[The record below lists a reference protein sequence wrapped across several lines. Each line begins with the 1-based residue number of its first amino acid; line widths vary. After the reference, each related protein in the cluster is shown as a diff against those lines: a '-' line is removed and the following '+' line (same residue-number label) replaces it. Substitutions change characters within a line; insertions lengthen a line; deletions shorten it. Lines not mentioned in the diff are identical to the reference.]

1 MLNTLTEAT
10 FAYKGARVTA
20 RPVTDTLS
28 CKFFSWSGRAFGI
41 EGPQGEGY
49 PVAAKT
55 IVKFEEQFILLV
67 DSLTQEEAK
76 PLEAPTVKDED
87 DDELSDE
94 MRW

>member
-10 FAYKGARVTA
+10 FAYKGAHVTA

-28 CKFFSWSGRAFGI
+28 GKFFCWSGRVFGI
-41 EGPQGEGY
+41 EDPQGEGY

-76 PLEAPTVKDED
+76 PLEAPTVKDAD
-87 DDELSDE
+87 DDDSTE
-94 MRW
+94 MSW